1 MSNTTQDIAA
11 SSSGGS
17 PAAQA
22 FKEQLAKEE
31 AVAGSTGARSDER
44 ISASVTAPGTFQ
56 APAGN
61 RDNRAAERKK
71 VNGRARLILGSTLVC
86 SARMV
91 DVSSTGA
98 CVTVEDLIPGKKVYN
113 LEFDIFHTGRRYL
126 FAVQGVPVYSVLVSG
141 KGYKVGFQFGPRSP
155 EAAKSLG
162 DLMDD
167 PN

>member
-1 MSNTTQDIAA
+1 MSNTNNENEAG
-11 SSSGGS
+11 SGGGS

-31 AVAGSTGARSDER
+31 SAAGGVGDER

-56 APAGN
+56 APPGS
-61 RDNRAAERKK
+61 RDGRAADRKK
-71 VNGRARLILGSTLVC
+71 VNGRAKLALGSALVC
-86 SARMV
+86 NARMV

-113 LEFDIFHTGRRYL
+113 LEFDIFHNGRRYL

-155 EAAKSLG
+155 ETAKALG
-162 DLMDD
+162 DLMED
-167 PN
+167 NR

>member
-1 MSNTTQDIAA
+1 MSDTNQATAA

-31 AVAGSTGARSDER
+31 AAAGGVGDER
-44 ISASVTAPGTFQ
+44 ISASVSAPGTFQ
-56 APAGN
+56 PPPGN
-61 RDNRAAERKK
+61 RDARAAERKK
-71 VNGRARLILGSTLVC
+71 VNGRAKLILGSTLVC
-86 SARMV
+86 HARMV
-91 DVSSTGA
+91 DVSTTGA

-162 DLMDD
+162 DLMED

>member
-1 MSNTTQDIAA
+1 MSDTNQSTVAA
-11 SSSGGS
+11 AGGS

-31 AVAGSTGARSDER
+31 AAAGGVSDER
-44 ISASVTAPGTFQ
+44 ISASVSAPGTFQ
-56 APAGN
+56 PPPGN
-61 RDNRAAERKK
+61 RDARAAERKK
-71 VNGRARLILGSTLVC
+71 VNGRAKLILGGTLIC
-86 SARMV
+86 NARMV
-91 DVSSTGA
+91 DVSATGA

-113 LEFDIFHTGRRYL
+113 LEFDIFHNGRRYV
-126 FAVQGVPVYSVLVSG
+126 FAVQAVPVYSVLVSG

-155 EAAKSLG
+155 ETAKSLG